1 MTIWVKAVRL
11 MCVSLMAFS
20 IQVSHAAD
28 APPQGNLLIA
38 GGAIRADNT
47 IIWEKLVQLAGGKG
61 ARIAV
66 LPSAAGNPE
75 RSGANIAATLSKY
88 GASAFVVPVSIRLKN
103 TDYKAAAEDPTLAR
117 SIREAGGVYFSGGDQ
132 SYITKAL
139 VRPDGTRTAVL
150 QAIWDV
156 YNKGGVIGG
165 SSAGA
170 AIMSSTM
177 YYDAK
182 TVLGTLAAGVNEGRE
197 LAPGLGFVGT
207 DLFVDQHLLARGR
220 FARML
225 PAMLKKNYKL
235 GLGIDENTA
244 MVINAKREV
253 EIIGYQG
260 ALLLDLRQAK
270 TNGDIKEFN
279 LTNARI
285 SYLDRGD
292 RYNLV
297 TGQYTPSADKAD
309 GKLDPAQP
317 FLNEQVYTADILGH
331 NMVLVMMERLINNA
345 RSEAIGIATA
355 PPGEA
360 QDGLGFEF
368 KLTRDAD
375 SVGYESATAEAY
387 TILNLR
393 LDVRPLQ
400 ITRPWYR

>member
-1 MTIWVKAVRL
+1 VRL
-11 MCVSLMAFS
+11 LGVTLAALC
-20 IQVSHAAD
+20 IQVSQAAD

-66 LPSAAGNPE
+66 MPSAAGNPE
-75 RSGANIAATLSKY
+75 RSGANIAATLNKY
-88 GASAFVVPVSIRLKN
+88 GASAFVVPVSVRLKN
-103 TDYKAAAEDPTLAR
+103 TDYKAAAEDETLAR

-182 TVLGTLAAGVNEGRE
+182 TVLGTLAAGVNDGKE

-235 GLGIDENTA
+235 GWASTKTRRWSSTPSA
-244 MVINAKREV
+244 MSKSSATRARCCWICARP
-253 EIIGYQG
+253 
-260 ALLLDLRQAK
+260 
-270 TNGDIKEFN
+270 TNGEIKEFN

-292 RYNLV
+292 RYNRHRPV
-297 TGQYTPSADKAD
+297 HAVGRQGRGQAGS
-309 GKLDPAQP
+309 GPAFPQ
-317 FLNEQVYTADILGH
+317 
-331 NMVLVMMERLINNA
+331 
-345 RSEAIGIATA
+345 
-355 PPGEA
+355 
-360 QDGLGFEF
+360 
-368 KLTRDAD
+368 
-375 SVGYESATAEAY
+375 
-387 TILNLR
+387 
-393 LDVRPLQ
+393 
-400 ITRPWYR
+400 

>member
-1 MTIWVKAVRL
+1 VRL
-11 MCVSLMAFS
+11 LGVTLAALC
-20 IQVSHAAD
+20 IQVSQAAD

-66 LPSAAGNPE
+66 MPSAAGNPE
-75 RSGANIAATLSKY
+75 RSGANIAATLNKY
-88 GASAFVVPVSIRLKN
+88 GASAFVVPVSVRLKN
-103 TDYKAAAEDPTLAR
+103 TDYKAAAEDETLAR

-182 TVLGTLAAGVNEGRE
+182 TVLGTLAAGVNDGKE

-244 MVINAKREV
+244 MVINGKRDV

-260 ALLLDLRQAK
+260 ALLLDLRQADQWRHQ
-270 TNGDIKEFN
+270 GVQPVQRPHQ
-279 LTNARI
+279 LPR
-285 SYLDRGD
+285 SRRPLQ
-292 RYNLV
+292 LV
-297 TGQYTPSADKAD
+297 TGQYTPSADKAE

-345 RSEAIGIATA
+345 RNEAIGMAA
-355 PPGEA
+355 RRA
-360 QDGLGFEF
+360 
-368 KLTRDAD
+368 RRR
-375 SVGYESATAEAY
+375 ESG
-387 TILNLR
+387 I
-393 LDVRPLQ
+393 
-400 ITRPWYR
+400 

>member
-1 MTIWVKAVRL
+1 MTSFVKAVRFV
-11 MCVSLMAFS
+11 CVAL
-20 IQVSHAAD
+20 AALCVQMTN
-28 APPQGNLLIA
+28 AAETPPQGNLLIA
-38 GGAIRADNT
+38 GGAVRPDNT
-47 IIWEKLVQLAGGKG
+47 IIWERLVQLAGGKG

-66 LPSAAGNPE
+66 MPSAAGNPE
-75 RSGANIAATLSKY
+75 RSGANLVATLNKF
-88 GASAFVVPVSIRLKN
+88 GASAFAVPVAVRLKT
-103 TDYKAAAEDPTLAR
+103 TDYKVAAEDEALAR
-117 SIREAGGVYFSGGDQ
+117 SIREAGGVYFAGGDQ
-132 SYITKAL
+132 GLITKAL
-139 VRPDGTRTAVL
+139 VRPDGSRTAVL

-177 YYDAK
+177 YYEAK
-182 TVLGTLAAGVNEGRE
+182 TVIGTLAAGVNDGRE

-207 DLFVDQHLLARGR
+207 DVFVDQHLLARGR

-260 ALLLDLRQAK
+260 ALLLDLTQAR

-292 RYNLV
+292 RYNLI
-297 TGQYTPSADKAD
+297 TGQYTPSADKVN
-309 GKLDPAQP
+309 GKLDPANP
-317 FLNEQVYTADILGH
+317 FLNEQVYSADALGH
-331 NMVLVMMERLINNA
+331 NTILVMMEKLINNA

-355 PPGEA
+355 APGEPREE
-360 QDGLGFEF
+360 LGFEF
-368 KLTRDAD
+368 KLTRDAS
-375 SVGYESATAEAY
+375 SVGYESATTDAY

>member
-1 MTIWVKAVRL
+1 MTILVKAVRAISI
-11 MCVSLMAFS
+11 SLVAFCM
-20 IQVSHAAD
+20 QVSMAAE

-38 GGAIRADNT
+38 GGAVRADNT
-47 IIWEKLVQLAGGKG
+47 IIWQRMVQLAGGQG

-66 LPSAAGNPE
+66 MPSAAGNPE
-75 RSGANIAATLSKY
+75 RSGANLAATLNKY
-88 GASAFVVPVSIRLKN
+88 GASAFVVPVAVRLKN
-103 TDYKAAAEDPTLAR
+103 SDYARAAEDETLAR
-117 SIREAGGVYFSGGDQ
+117 SIREAGGVYFAGGDQ
-132 SYITKAL
+132 GYITKAL
-139 VRPDGTRTAVL
+139 VRPDGSRTAVL

-177 YYDAK
+177 YYEAK
-182 TVLGTLAAGVNEGRE
+182 TVIGTLAAGVNDGRE

-207 DLFVDQHLLARGR
+207 DVFVDQHLLARGR

-260 ALLLDLRQAK
+260 ALLLDLTQAK

-292 RYNLV
+292 RYNLA

-309 GKLDPAQP
+309 GKLDPANP
-317 FLNEQVYTADILGH
+317 FLNEQVYSADALGH
-331 NMVLVMMERLINNA
+331 NTVLVMMEKLINNS

-355 PPGEA
+355 PPGEPRE
-360 QDGLGFEF
+360 DLGFEF
-368 KLTRDAD
+368 KLTRDAA
-375 SVGYESATAEAY
+375 SVGYESATSDAY
-387 TILNLR
+387 TILNVR
-393 LDVRPLQ
+393 LDVRPLK
-400 ITRPWYR
+400 ITRPWYQ